1 MNRHLRR
8 DLSRTWFAPGAL
20 LLLLDCGI
28 ARGPKPEVD
37 SESHF
42 LGCTSETDCGGI
54 AGATC
59 AGGWCVDV
67 ETGERIGSNALGN
80 QQWDTISPD
89 DPAADFPT
97 NGEWQ
102 DGLATGLNPPAAATP
117 PGGSVEGPLDGL
129 YPPPLPC
136 YTSSYEPVPP
146 YENQEQLNRLAGCD
160 KIYGDLEITF
170 DADLQALSS
179 LRSFFGTLHIHP
191 PSGQSLSS
199 LAGLENL
206 ELVSGNLIL
215 ENLGVS
221 SLASLSRLRSVGA
234 DAGLGLILMGSPRLR
249 DLRGLEN
256 LQGLDSVTI
265 VGLPNLTSLNG
276 LNLFGRK
283 MQSVLLQ
290 SLPALTGDLPI
301 VADTLTLDNTGVV
314 SFHALQGASLTLSNN
329 LELTDVGVYNV
340 DQLVLDHNPKLVSF
354 TLPAGA
360 ATGMSRLEVVG
371 NAALQSIVDAG
382 QLSSMGSLTVNENP
396 VLQAVSLPWLQ
407 SVDVFEVIRNPSL
420 VSIDLPLLI
429 QQVQD
434 LKVVSNP
441 SLSMS
446 SIFSIT
452 GRARKYKLAG
462 NEGDP
467 LFLDPCPYVRDTFC
481 DEPPVDSICAP
492 GTDRYDCGKQ
502 P

>member
-1 MNRHLRR
+1 MNRHLRTI
-8 DLSRTWFAPGAL
+8 SRTWFAPGAL
-20 LLLLDCGI
+20 LLQLDCGI
-28 ARGPKPEVD
+28 ARGPKPAVD

-67 ETGERIGSNALGN
+67 ETGERIGNNALGN

-102 DGLATGLNPPAAATP
+102 DGIGLNPPAAATP
-117 PGGSVEGPLDGL
+117 PGGSVEEPLDGL

-146 YENQEQLNRLAGCD
+146 YENQQQLNRLAGCE
-160 KIYGDLEITF
+160 KIYGDLTITF

-179 LRSFFGTLHIHP
+179 LRSLFGTLTIDP
-191 PSGQSLSS
+191 ASEPLSS

-206 ELVSGNLIL
+206 QLVSGNLIL
-215 ENLGVS
+215 SNLGVS
-221 SLASLSRLRSVGA
+221 SLASLTGLQTVGA
-234 DAGLGLILMGSPRLR
+234 EQGLGLTLMGAPRLR
-249 DLRGLEN
+249 DLSGLEN
-256 LQGLDSVTI
+256 LRALDSLNVI
-265 VGLPNLTSLNG
+265 GLPRLSSLSG
-276 LNLFGRK
+276 LGSLGRK
-283 MQSVLLQ
+283 MQVVMLQ
-290 SLPALTGDLPI
+290 SLPALGGEIPI
-301 VADTLTLDNTGVV
+301 LADTLTLDNTGIV
-314 SFHALQGASLTLSNN
+314 SFSALQGASLTLSNN
-329 LELTDVGVYNV
+329 LQLTDVAVYNV

-354 TLPAGA
+354 TLPASA
-360 ATGMSRLEVVG
+360 ATAMSRLEVIG
-371 NAALQSIVDAG
+371 NASLQSIVDAG
-382 QLSSMGSLTVNENP
+382 QLTTMGFLTVNENP

-407 SVDVFEVIRNPSL
+407 SLNVFQVIRNPSL
-420 VSIDLPLLI
+420 ASIELPLLV
-429 QQVQD
+429 QQVED
-434 LKVVSNP
+434 LKVVSNS

-452 GRARKYKLAG
+452 GRAKKYKLAG

-492 GTDRYDCGKQ
+492 GSDYYDCKQ
-502 P
+502 KP